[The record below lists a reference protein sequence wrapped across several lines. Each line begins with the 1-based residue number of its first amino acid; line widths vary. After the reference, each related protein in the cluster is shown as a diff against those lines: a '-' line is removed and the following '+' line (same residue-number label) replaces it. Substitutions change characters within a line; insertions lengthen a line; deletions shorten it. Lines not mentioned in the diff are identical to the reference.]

1 MAIIDV
7 ERTRADFEAERDQVH
22 QLGISDDMVND
33 YYSKLSPD
41 SEDPALDER
50 VFNALI
56 EGLNLSDADRVFVKK
71 HLDSGDGR

>member
-1 MAIIDV
+1 MAITDAEGIK
-7 ERTRADFEAERDQVH
+7 ADFEAERDRVH

-41 SEDPALDER
+41 SKDPAHDEGG
-50 VFNALI
+50 NALI